1 MKKIDIVFLI
11 ILLILI
17 INHKF
22 NIIIYESNNYNTKP
36 ILNLKQS
43 EIFELTELT
52 IIVFLIIYSILNYEY
67 VNGFMFISAFI
78 QHILQ
83 ILNCYRYQN
92 QNKKISTIFIYT
104 VLVIYNIITKKDIF
118 IILWLL
124 AILIHLISYY
134 NNTRFIE
141 VICIS
146 DYI

>member
-11 ILLILI
+11 LLIILI

-22 NIIIYESNNYNTKP
+22 NISIYDSNYSTKP

-67 VNGFMFISAFI
+67 VNGFMFIIAFI

-83 ILNCYRYQN
+83 IFYCYRYQN
-92 QNKKISTIFIYT
+92 QKKKISTIFIYI
-104 VLVIYNIITKKDIF
+104 VLIIYNIITKKHIF

-124 AILIHLISYY
+124 GILIHLISYY
-134 NNTRFIE
+134 NKTRFME
-141 VICIS
+141 VVCIPN
-146 DYI
+146 YI

>member
-1 MKKIDIVFLI
+1 MKKTDIVFLI
-11 ILLILI
+11 ILVILI

-22 NIIIYESNNYNTKP
+22 NITIYDSNNYNTKP

-67 VNGFMFISAFI
+67 VNGFMFIVAI
-78 QHILQ
+78 VQHILQ

-104 VLVIYNIITKKDIF
+104 VLVIYNIINKKHIF

-124 AILIHLISYY
+124 TISIHLISYY
-134 NNTRFIE
+134 NKTRFME

-146 DYI
+146 NYI

>member
-1 MKKIDIVFLI
+1 MKKTDIVFLI
-11 ILLILI
+11 ILVILT

-22 NIIIYESNNYNTKP
+22 NITIYDSNNYNTKP

-43 EIFELTELT
+43 EIFELTELY
-52 IIVFLIIYSILNYEY
+52 IIVSLIIYSILNYEY
-67 VNGFMFISAFI
+67 VNGFMFIVAFL

-104 VLVIYNIITKKDIF
+104 VLVIYNIINKKHIF

-124 AILIHLISYY
+124 GISIHLISYY
-134 NNTRFIE
+134 NKTRFME

-146 DYI
+146 NYI

>member
-11 ILLILI
+11 ILTILIL
-17 INHKF
+17 NHKF
-22 NIIIYESNNYNTKP
+22 NIIIYDSNNYNTKP

-67 VNGFMFISAFI
+67 VNGFMFIVAFI

-83 ILNCYRYQN
+83 ILYCYRYQN
-92 QNKKISTIFIYT
+92 QNKKISIIFIYI
-104 VLVIYNIITKKDIF
+104 VLVIYNIITKKHIF
-118 IILWLL
+118 MILWLL

-134 NNTRFIE
+134 NKTIFME
-141 VICIS
+141 VVCIS
-146 DYI
+146 NYI